1 MLLIPIRTALT
12 VTAATILTVGCAS
25 KPSEIQAQY
34 VSPMTYSDRS
44 CKQIR
49 SEMRRVQSKVTNL
62 GGQIADNASGDN
74 VAMGVGMLLF
84 WPALFFLDGDGTEA
98 QDYGRLKGEY
108 EALEEAALQENC
120 N

>member
-1 MLLIPIRTALT
+1 MLFAPKKSVLALT
-12 VTAATILTVGCAS
+12 AVIILTAGCAS

-34 VSPMTYSDRS
+34 VSPITYSDYS

-62 GGQIADNASGDN
+62 GGQIEDNSSGDDM
-74 VAMGVGMLLF
+74 AMGVGMILF
-84 WPALFFLDGDGTEA
+84 WPALFFLDGDGTES

-108 EALEEAALQENC
+108 EALDQAAVQQDC
-120 N
+120 G